1 VHGML
6 ERHGLPT
13 ALEDGIGTDEVI
25 AAVELDKKRTAEGV
39 GFVLLERPGEPR
51 VGVKV
56 DPGALR
62 AAVDEL
68 RE

>member
-1 VHGML
+1 MV
-6 ERHGLPT
+6 LPESGT
-13 ALEDGIGTDEVI
+13 LIGHVNLQL
-25 AAVELDKKRTAEGV
+25 VSRTHLAGEI

-51 VGVKV
+51 VGVNV

>member
-1 VHGML
+1 
-6 ERHGLPT
+6 
-13 ALEDGIGTDEVI
+13 VI

-39 GFVLLERPGEPR
+39 GFVLIERPGEPR